1 MDYIYIILLS
11 GLDPN
16 RVNTPV
22 SVFVSTM
29 RNFMKSFNVQ
39 KRAQRVYLRQNCE
52 MFKNEKKNHHKV
64 LMLYKYSLVKI

>member
-1 MDYIYIILLS
+1 
-11 GLDPN
+11 
-16 RVNTPV
+16 
-22 SVFVSTM
+22 
-29 RNFMKSFNVQ
+29 MKSFNVQ